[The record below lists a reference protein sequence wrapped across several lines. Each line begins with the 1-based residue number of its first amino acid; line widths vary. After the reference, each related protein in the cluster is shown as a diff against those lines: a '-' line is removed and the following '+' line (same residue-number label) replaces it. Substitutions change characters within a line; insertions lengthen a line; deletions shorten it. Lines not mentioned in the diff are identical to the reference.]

1 MATEIKL
8 QPELAKAVEELGFSE
23 WTEIQ
28 EKTIPL
34 IQQGKD
40 VIGQSFT
47 GSGKTAAFGL
57 PLLEKVIYGAGLQ
70 AMILVPTREL
80 CEQVTKEMLKFS
92 KHKRTRIV
100 AVYGGVSINPQITH
114 LRNAEI
120 MVGTPGRVLDHL
132 MRGTLQLHKIHT
144 LVLDEADRMFD
155 MGFIDDVKQ
164 IVSRTPQQ
172 RQTLLFSAT
181 ISAEVHEIVKHYM
194 RNPVNVA
201 VQSYVDEGKLLQ
213 YYYDVDAKD
222 KFSLL
227 VHLLRNFTGGL
238 TIIFCATRRR
248 VDVVSKNLYKQE
260 IRSLALHGGLTQQR
274 RKQAMDM
281 FHGNEADI
289 LVASDVA
296 ARGLDIKHV
305 SHIINYDIPKTSK
318 DYVHRIGRTAR
329 AGSEG
334 SVISL
339 LSHQDYENF
348 RNVLA
353 DRSLIVQKL
362 ELPEFRKVI
371 FDAREQRPFGQRRE
385 GFRGGQSRD
394 GFRGRQGGGGFRG
407 RGGQGGY
414 RGRQGP
420 RRQHQGYRRR

>member
-8 QPELAKAVEELGFSE
+8 QPELAKAVEELGFTE

-40 VIGQSFT
+40 LIGQSFT

-57 PLLEKVIYGAGLQ
+57 PLLEKVIYGEGLQ

-92 KHKRTRIV
+92 KHKRARIV

-164 IVSRTPQQ
+164 IVSRTPQH

-181 ISAEVHEIVKHYM
+181 ISAEVREIVKHYM

-394 GFRGRQGGGGFRG
+394 GFRGRQGGGSRG

-420 RRQHQGYRRR
+420 RRQHQGYRRK

>member
-8 QPELAKAVEELGFSE
+8 QPELAKAVEELGFTE

-57 PLLEKVIYGAGLQ
+57 PLLEKVICGEGLQ
-70 AMILVPTREL
+70 AAILVPTREL

-92 KHKRTRIV
+92 KHKRARIV

-164 IVSRTPQQ
+164 IISRTPQH

-194 RNPVNVA
+194 RNP
-201 VQSYVDEGKLLQ
+201 
-213 YYYDVDAKD
+213 
-222 KFSLL
+222 
-227 VHLLRNFTGGL
+227 
-238 TIIFCATRRR
+238 
-248 VDVVSKNLYKQE
+248 
-260 IRSLALHGGLTQQR
+260 
-274 RKQAMDM
+274 
-281 FHGNEADI
+281 
-289 LVASDVA
+289 
-296 ARGLDIKHV
+296 
-305 SHIINYDIPKTSK
+305 IN
-318 DYVHRIGRTAR
+318 
-329 AGSEG
+329 
-334 SVISL
+334 
-339 LSHQDYENF
+339 
-348 RNVLA
+348 
-353 DRSLIVQKL
+353 
-362 ELPEFRKVI
+362 
-371 FDAREQRPFGQRRE
+371 
-385 GFRGGQSRD
+385 
-394 GFRGRQGGGGFRG
+394 
-407 RGGQGGY
+407 
-414 RGRQGP
+414 
-420 RRQHQGYRRR
+420 